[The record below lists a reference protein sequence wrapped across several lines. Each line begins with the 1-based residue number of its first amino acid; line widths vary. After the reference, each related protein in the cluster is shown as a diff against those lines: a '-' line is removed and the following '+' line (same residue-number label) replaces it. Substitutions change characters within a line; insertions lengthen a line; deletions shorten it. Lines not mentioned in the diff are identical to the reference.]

1 MLFAAVNN
9 LFYSRADNQP
19 FSHNIP
25 QENELLFTAVNYVE
39 LFTGAH
45 SLEVLKQFGHLY
57 FIIRNANFKNI

>member
-9 LFYSRADNQP
+9 LFYSRVDNQP
-19 FSHNIP
+19 FFHIIP
-25 QENELLFTAVNYVE
+25 QQNELLFPAVIYVE

-45 SLEVLKQFGHLY
+45 SLKVLKQFGHLY